1 MTRRNRDPCG
11 DPYTG
16 MRHALHTSYR
26 ARVSDTMQ
34 NYRSVAVTKSSRK
47 DNDRSAW
54 HGFRAIASTANEA
67 EETP

>member
-1 MTRRNRDPCG
+1 
-11 DPYTG
+11 

-26 ARVSDTMQ
+26 ARVSDTIQ

-54 HGFRAIASTANEA
+54 HGFRASASTANEA